1 MEADESFKL
10 TEHSFGELLSSEDD
24 DPVPLSSDR
33 LLAIIMVRKTRDAI
47 KHDALMTMRMNNITS
62 SE

>member
-1 MEADESFKL
+1 MDESFKL
-10 TEHSFGELLSSEDD
+10 TEHSLGDESAPEARL
-24 DPVPLSSDR
+24 SDR